1 MKRLIRLFLSGVV
14 FAFLLSCEEVIDL
27 DLGNSASKIV
37 MEGLITTDPGP
48 YQLTINQSVD
58 FGNTNDFPPVAGA
71 VVTVTDEDGRSE
83 VLQEVADGV
92 YQTTDL
98 QGEREKTYR
107 MDVEYAGEFYSAS
120 STIPST
126 QVPLDSVTYKF
137 VEESLFSQE
146 GYYVT
151 AYLTDPAVEVN
162 YYRMRIF
169 VNEEPYYFEFGDNMV
184 KDDNLWYFNDQF
196 FDGKQMDIEFP
207 HTLQVGDKVDLELYQ
222 IDKST
227 YDYYRTLGEV
237 GGIGGVAPTNPISN
251 WSNDALG
258 YFGAVSVVYT
268 SLVIQEK

>member
-1 MKRLIRLFLSGVV
+1 MKRLIRQFFSGVV
-14 FAFLLSCEEVIDL
+14 FVFLLSCEEVIDL
-27 DLGNSASKIV
+27 DLGNSVPRIV

-58 FGNTNDFPPVAGA
+58 FGNTNDFPPVGGA

-83 VLQEVADGV
+83 VLREVADGV
-92 YQTTDL
+92 YKTTDM
-98 QGEREKTYR
+98 QGERGKTYR
-107 MDVEYAGEFYSAS
+107 MDVEYAGEFYSAT
-120 STIPST
+120 STIPGI
-126 QVPLDSVTYKF
+126 QVPLDSVTYEF
-137 VEESLFSQE
+137 VEESLFSKE

-162 YYRMRIF
+162 YYRMKIF

-237 GGIGGVAPTNPISN
+237 GGIGGVAPANPISN